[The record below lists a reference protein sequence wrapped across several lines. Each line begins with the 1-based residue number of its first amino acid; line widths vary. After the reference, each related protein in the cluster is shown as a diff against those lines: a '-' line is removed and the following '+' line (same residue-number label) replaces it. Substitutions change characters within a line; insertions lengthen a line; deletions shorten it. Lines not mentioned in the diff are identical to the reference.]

1 MRSHPCP
8 AGAESNTA
16 PGGGRAPR
24 LGREPAR
31 TSSICRRHT
40 ARTRSSTSRPS
51 AAYITSPMQGL
62 KTLVYV
68 DQTRGLK
75 PPLYVDQTRGLKTP
89 LYADQTRGLKTPLYA
104 DQTRGLKTPLYEEP
118 HTRRGRDYD

>member
-8 AGAESNTA
+8 ARQSGNQA
-16 PGGGRAPR
+16 PGVGRAYR
-24 LGREPAR
+24 TGREPAR

-51 AAYITSPMQGL
+51 ASYITSPMQGL

-75 PPLYVDQTRGLKTP
+75 TPLYVDQTRGLKTP
-89 LYADQTRGLKTPLYA
+89 LYADQTRGLKTP
-104 DQTRGLKTPLYEEP
+104 PYEETP
-118 HTRRGRDYD
+118 THPPRTDGCVRYRSRPP